1 MLFFQ
6 YFLIYFYKQFAKVLQ
21 NYQWEFNNSV
31 TRNAILDRANT
42 ICSNIQANGGIQDYK
57 NIMDESN
64 NTNEIIDNE
73 MGILSTHI
81 EPGFGCGKL
90 VHELTIY
97 KTGGLSASISE
108 S

>member
-1 MLFFQ
+1 
-6 YFLIYFYKQFAKVLQ
+6 
-21 NYQWEFNNSV
+21 
-31 TRNAILDRANT
+31 
-42 ICSNIQANGGIQDYK
+42 
-57 NIMDESN
+57 MDESN

-73 MGILSTHI
+73 MGILSTRI

-97 KTGGLSASISE
+97 KTGGLRASISE